1 MSSAI
6 AIIDPF
12 CLTPATITAS
22 TNDRV
27 GGTEAVVLKVARALC
42 DDFRFHFYQNGRLD
56 MDRDDCG
63 LYRPLD
69 AVSAANL
76 AGVTGIIVINSWKA
90 ALKARR
96 LNPGC
101 PIFLWSHTHPGR
113 HNRRMGEALAEAQI
127 EIVCTSQAHAAH
139 VTQFLA
145 PENRRL
151 PKIGC
156 IYSPVDDDLV
166 ADDTP
171 RDRDRLFFP
180 GMPLKGISEVLAKFA
195 EIRKSRPDLK
205 LDIAEPGSLAWPE
218 EGGLEGVN
226 FLGRLSR
233 AALIA
238 RMRRSLC
245 VFYPQTRNDD
255 ASGLLLAEA
264 NAVGTPVIVQRGLG
278 ANEEIVGTLG
288 QVFDTDDLKAL
299 GERID
304 MWRLAPPMVNVRPA
318 LRMRAVAGE
327 WRAKLGARQEGKP
340 HPPGVVPPG
349 LAATAAAAPE
359 K

>member
-12 CLTPATITAS
+12 CLTPSTTAAA
-22 TNDRV
+22 DADQV

-42 DDFRFHFYQNGRLD
+42 ADFRFHFYQNGRLD
-56 MDRDDCG
+56 MDRDRYG

-76 AGVTGIIVINSWKA
+76 SGVTGIIVINSWKA

-96 LNPGC
+96 LNPDC

-127 EIVCTSQAHAAH
+127 EIVCTSKAHAAH

-151 PKIGC
+151 PKIC
-156 IYSPVDDDLV
+156 WIHSPVDDDLV
-166 ADDTP
+166 ADGTP

-180 GMPLKGISEVLAKFA
+180 GMPMKGITEVLAKFA
-195 EIRKSRPDLK
+195 EIRKDRPELS
-205 LDIAEPGSLAWPE
+205 LDIAEPGNLAWPD
-218 EGGLEGVN
+218 GRAPQGVN
-226 FLGRLSR
+226 FLGRLSHS
-233 AALIA
+233 ALIA

-245 VFYPQTRNDD
+245 VFYPQTRTHDTT
-255 ASGLLLAEA
+255 SLLLAEA
-264 NAVGTPVIVQRGLG
+264 NAVGTPVIAQRGLG
-278 ANEEIVGTLG
+278 ANDEIVGTFG

-304 MWRLAPPMVNVRPA
+304 IWRLAPPIVDVLPT
-318 LRMRAVAGE
+318 LRMKAVAGE
-327 WRAKLGARQEGKP
+327 WRAKLGVAEGKKT
-340 HPPGVVPPG
+340 HPPGVIPPG
-349 LAATAAAAPE
+349 LAARPAAAPD